1 MTTNMHP
8 ADMLGKLKAQRV
20 EIEAQEKVFHAMLVA
35 MGEGAHEGE
44 WFRATVSKSERA
56 KLDMDAVRNKLSDQ
70 FIRAHTTYTD
80 VTMVRVV
87 ARNGRAA

>member
-56 KLDMDAVRNKLSDQ
+56 KLDMDAVR
-70 FIRAHTTYTD
+70 AHTTYTD